1 MTGGRHARGHTVG
14 SVRASVPDVP
24 GTLANVRAVVL
35 RGPANTAPESS
46 YGPFADLGD
55 AERWAEAHQRDDGYC
70 VAQELIEPGD
80 PN

>member
-1 MTGGRHARGHTVG
+1 M
-14 SVRASVPDVP
+14 
-24 GTLANVRAVVL
+24 RAVVL